1 MLDKCFRLCYNNYG
15 GDSVDLKE
23 KLEHQKQIINDVEKF
38 KDYFCKRKCFFKD
51 MAIIDERNLT
61 IEERDVLD
69 CIDFPQKY
77 CDACKIDKFVQAL
90 ADEF

>member
-1 MLDKCFRLCYNNYG
+1 M
-15 GDSVDLKE
+15 DLKE

-51 MAIIDERNLT
+51 MTIIDGRNLT
-61 IEERDVLD
+61 TEERDVLD

-77 CDACKIDKFVQAL
+77 CDTCQIDKFVREL
-90 ADEF
+90 KNEF